1 MNYLIV
7 FIGAGLGGMARHAI
21 NVTALRTLGSSS
33 FPFGTLTIN
42 VLGSFLMGVVVEYFA
57 LRSGLSQHARLF
69 LTTGIIGGFTTFSAF
84 SLEAALLY
92 ERGQLG
98 AALAYAVGSVA
109 LTTGALFLA
118 LALVRLLVNG
128 GLHDPAGRRRRR
140 AMRPGK

>member
-1 MNYLIV
+1 LITWQ
-7 FIGAGLGGMARHAI
+7 FSLISAATQRTHIA
-21 NVTALRTLGSSS
+21 ALRLLGSGAFPCGTLG
-33 FPFGTLTIN
+33 IN
-42 VLGSFLMGVVVEYFA
+42 VLGSFLMGLVTEYST
-57 LRSGLSQHARLF
+57 LKSGLPIQLRLF
-69 LTTGIIGGFTTFSAF
+69 LTTGILGGFTTFSAF

>member
-69 LTTGIIGGFTTFSAF
+69 LTTGIIGCPPSAPMRQI
-84 SLEAALLY
+84 E
-92 ERGQLG
+92 
-98 AALAYAVGSVA
+98 GSV
-109 LTTGALFLA
+109 
-118 LALVRLLVNG
+118 
-128 GLHDPAGRRRRR
+128 
-140 AMRPGK
+140 

>member
-1 MNYLIV
+1 MM
-7 FIGAGLGGMARHAI
+7 GL
-21 NVTALRTLGSSS
+21 VTEYSTLK
-33 FPFGTLTIN
+33 
-42 VLGSFLMGVVVEYFA
+42 
-57 LRSGLSQHARLF
+57 SGLPIQLRLF
-69 LTTGIIGGFTTFSAF
+69 LTTGILGGFTTFSAF

>member
-84 SLEAALLY
+84 SLEAALLI
-92 ERGQLG
+92 ERGQHLE
-98 AALAYAVGSVA
+98 AFAYVSGSVV
-109 LTTGALFLA
+109 LSICALFLA
-118 LALVRLLVNG
+118 IAILRNAF
-128 GLHDPAGRRRRR
+128 A
-140 AMRPGK
+140 

>member
-1 MNYLIV
+1 MVVSGGGCCLAEPLLPKTYGIRVPTGRALA
-7 FIGAGLGGMARHAI
+7 FAAGAKLANPALV
-21 NVTALRTLGSSS
+21 VTACL
-33 FPFGTLTIN
+33 
-42 VLGSFLMGVVVEYFA
+42 
-57 LRSGLSQHARLF
+57 
-69 LTTGIIGGFTTFSAF
+69 
-84 SLEAALLY
+84 
-92 ERGQLG
+92 QLG